1 LTSVL
6 MVVSAATHWTLAD
19 GTPHPTGFWAEEF
32 VEPHRIFSAAGWDI
46 TVATPGG
53 VAPTPD
59 RLSLG
64 LVGGLPAKTRSLA
77 AYLDEHA
84 ELLSRPR
91 PITDVDAGDYDV
103 VFYPGGH
110 GPMEDLAVD
119 EASGRLLGAA
129 LRSGTLLA
137 LLCHA
142 PAAAFAAR
150 NPDGS
155 WPFAGYRMTGLSNR
169 EESVNRFSRK
179 AKWLLQDRLVQHGAR
194 YVKGPVPFTPFIT
207 SDRNLYTGQNPA
219 SSAALAR
226 RLVAEIGDPA
236 LHVSASRVVAA
247 PPEAVY
253 ALLSDVTTI
262 GERSPETHGA
272 TWLRRGKRFLG
283 HNKIGPLYRWSTLC
297 TVIEANPGKKF
308 AFHVAWP
315 SLSTWSY
322 ELTPVE
328 SAAGSEGGTLVTE
341 TMTKQQPQYAPVR
354 WIQSAVGVPDRGA
367 HLREGMRATL
377 NALAEALEPAHRR

>member
-1 LTSVL
+1 MTSVL
-6 MVVSAATHWTLAD
+6 MVVSAATGWTLAD
-19 GTPHPTGFWAEEF
+19 GTVHPTGFWAEEF

-46 TVATPGG
+46 TIATPGG
-53 VAPTPD
+53 VAPTVD

-64 LVGGLPAKTRSLA
+64 LAGGLPAKTRSLA
-77 AYLDEHA
+77 TYLDEHA

-91 PITDVDAGDYDV
+91 PVADVDAGDYDV

-169 EESVNRFSRK
+169 EESVNRFARK

-194 YVKGPVPFTPFIT
+194 YVKGPVPFTPFVT

-219 SSAALAR
+219 SSATLAR
-226 RLVAEIGDPA
+226 RLVSEIGDPA
-236 LHVSASRVVAA
+236 LHVSASRMVAA

-272 TWLRRGKRFLG
+272 TWLWRGKRFLG

-297 TVIEANPGKKF
+297 TVTEANPGKKF

-322 ELTPVE
+322 ELTPVDTE
-328 SAAGSEGGTLVTE
+328 DGPGTLVTE
-341 TMTKQQPQYAPVR
+341 TMTKQRPQYAPVR

-377 NALAEALEPAHRR
+377 DALADALEPAHRG